1 MADEKQYQEDVAT
14 AGSLTHHPSA
24 GLHHD
29 HIAEEAIGGH
39 TADLGP
45 SYFTSPSFIG
55 TVVVRH
61 ITLHCTRVL
70 LTGIRPLVW
79 HRYQAI

>member
-1 MADEKQYQEDVAT
+1 MADEKRYQEEVAT
-14 AGSLTHHPSA
+14 ESPLTHHPSA

-39 TADLGP
+39 TADLGR

-55 TVVVRH
+55 TVIVCTYHVFCIRRALTINRRH
-61 ITLHCTRVL
+61 
-70 LTGIRPLVW
+70 
-79 HRYQAI
+79 A

>member
-1 MADEKQYQEDVAT
+1 MADEKQYQEEVT
-14 AGSLTHHPSA
+14 TEEPLTYHPSA

-39 TADLGP
+39 TADLGR

-55 TVVVRH
+55 TVIV
-61 ITLHCTRVL
+61 CTHDRISAL
-70 LTGIRPLVW
+70 NGPNN
-79 HRYQAI
+79 